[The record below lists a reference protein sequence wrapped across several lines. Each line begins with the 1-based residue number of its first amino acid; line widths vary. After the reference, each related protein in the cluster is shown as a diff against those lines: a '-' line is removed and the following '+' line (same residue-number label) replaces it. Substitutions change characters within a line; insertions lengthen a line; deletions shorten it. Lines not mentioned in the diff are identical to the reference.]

1 MTKIRSLCEL
11 SDEKVVLLAQNGDR
25 KALDHIVARYRNLV
39 YTKAKPYF
47 LIGAD
52 KDDIIQE
59 GMIGLY
65 KAVRDF
71 KHQKANFKAFA
82 GICVSRQIISAV
94 KSATRQ
100 KHMPLNSYISLNKN
114 VYDSEEDATLLD
126 IISEQYPQDPESILI
141 NRENLDGIEYKISQ
155 ALSKFELEVLMYYL
169 DGRSYQEISVFVHK
183 DVKSVDNA
191 VQRIKKKIEVILQSR
206 DSI

>member
-1 MTKIRSLCEL
+1 MAHIRSLCEL
-11 SDEKVVLLAQNGDR
+11 PDEKIVLLAQNGDR
-25 KALDHIVARYRNLV
+25 RALDHIIARYRNLV
-39 YTKAKPYF
+39 HTRAKPYF

-52 KDDIIQE
+52 RDDIIQE

-71 KHQKANFKAFA
+71 KNQKSTFKAFA
-82 GICVSRQIISAV
+82 GVCISRQIISAV

-114 VYDSEEDATLLD
+114 VYDSEDDATLLD
-126 IISEQYPQDPESILI
+126 IISEQYPQDPESIVI

-155 ALSKFELEVLMYYL
+155 ALSKFELEVLVHYL
-169 DGRSYQEISVFVHK
+169 NDRSYQEISACVNK

-191 VQRIKKKIEVILQSR
+191 IQRIKRKIEVILQGR

>member
-1 MTKIRSLCEL
+1 MTKVHSLCGF
-11 SDEKVVLLAQNGDR
+11 SDEKVVLLAQKGDSR
-25 KALDHIVARYRNLV
+25 ALDHIIARYRNLV

-65 KAVRDF
+65 KAVKDF
-71 KHQKANFKAFA
+71 KNQKATFKAFA

-141 NRENLDGIEYKISQ
+141 NRESLDGIEYKISQ

-169 DGRSYQEISVFVHK
+169 DGRSYQEISAYVHR

-191 VQRIKKKIEVILQSR
+191 VQRMKKKIEVILQSR